1 LTDAPALDPVPVD
14 QSPPPALVK
23 ELAGWRRVAMKVL
36 HAVEPIGHPESAI
49 YGTLIAAAVLA
60 TKAYEGQSGAE
71 VIESAGL
78 LLLLFWIAHVYA
90 GVLGE
95 RLQTHARPGWGVI
108 VRAALADQSMLLGSL
123 IPMVVFAVVR
133 AAGASVNDSGLA
145 ALWFTVG
152 LLVFWGLLGAVRGG
166 ARGLEL
172 FTETL
177 VCALLGFG
185 VVVLKIYIH

>member
-1 LTDAPALDPVPVD
+1 MVDAREPLDADPIGALT
-14 QSPPPALVK
+14 
-23 ELAGWRRVAMKVL
+23 GWRRVIMKIL
-36 HAVEPIGHPESAI
+36 HAVEPVGHPESAI
-49 YGTLIAAAVLA
+49 YGTLIAAAILA
-60 TKAYEGQSGAE
+60 TKAYKGQSGTE

-78 LLLLFWIAHVYA
+78 LLLLFWVAHVYA

-95 RLQTHARPGWGVI
+95 RLQTHARPGWSAI

-123 IPMVVFAVVR
+123 IPVVVFAVVR
-133 AAGASVNDSGLA
+133 GAGASVNTSGLS

-152 LLVFWGLLGAVRGG
+152 LLVFWGLLAAVRGG

-172 FTETL
+172 VAETL

>member
-1 LTDAPALDPVPVD
+1 MVDAREPLDADPIEAL
-14 QSPPPALVK
+14 S
-23 ELAGWRRVAMKVL
+23 GWRRMIMKIL
-36 HAVEPIGHPESAI
+36 HAVEPVGHPESAI
-49 YGTLIAAAVLA
+49 YGTLIAAAILA
-60 TKAYEGQSGAE
+60 TKAYAGQSGTE

-78 LLLLFWIAHVYA
+78 LLLLFWVAHVYA

-95 RLQTHARPGWGVI
+95 RLQTHARPGWSAI

-123 IPMVVFAVVR
+123 IPVLVFAVVR
-133 AAGASVNDSGLA
+133 AVGASVNTSGLA

-152 LLVFWGLLGAVRGG
+152 LLVFWGLLAAVRGG

-172 FTETL
+172 VAETL

>member
-1 LTDAPALDPVPVD
+1 
-14 QSPPPALVK
+14 
-23 ELAGWRRVAMKVL
+23 
-36 HAVEPIGHPESAI
+36 
-49 YGTLIAAAVLA
+49 
-60 TKAYEGQSGAE
+60 
-71 VIESAGL
+71 
-78 LLLLFWIAHVYA
+78 
-90 GVLGE
+90 
-95 RLQTHARPGWGVI
+95 
-108 VRAALADQSMLLGSL
+108 MLLGSL